1 MPHFF
6 HVSSL
11 IFLQGLAYVDFSDQE
26 NLSSA
31 ISKNKQT
38 MLGYRLNVARSDPKR
53 GQKKAS
59 THGGT

>member
-1 MPHFF
+1 M
-6 HVSSL
+6 
-11 IFLQGLAYVDFSDQE
+11 DFSDQE